1 MDLND
6 VSRGTLINIV
16 EKAVNGSGI
25 NDIEDR
31 KYFKKGIIAGLNIAK
46 DIINADA
53 ECEECGRLVNRG
65 DGYCENDSVLC
76 YKCRKEQE
84 KDKFI
89 IKYGIL

>member
-6 VSRGTLINIV
+6 VSIGTLINMV
-16 EKAVNGSGI
+16 EKAVKEHGI
-25 NDIEDR
+25 NDIDNR
-31 KYFKKGIIAGLNIAK
+31 RYFKEGIIEGLNIAN

-65 DGYCENDSVLC
+65 DGYGENDSVLC